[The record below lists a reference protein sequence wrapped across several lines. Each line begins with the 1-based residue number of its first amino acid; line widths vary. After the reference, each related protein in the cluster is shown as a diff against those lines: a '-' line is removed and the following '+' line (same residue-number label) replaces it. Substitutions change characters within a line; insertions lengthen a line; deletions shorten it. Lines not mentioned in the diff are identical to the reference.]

1 MDGKWFEP
9 SLCIPVAAFL
19 FLSQQGATPR
29 SLKTLFS
36 YGRRSVFLSW
46 SQTCCLCCFVSLS
59 GGMPPPTWHGERRRR
74 GESSH
79 FYSCKTVRRE
89 HPKTW
94 LQEDEL
100 SRARGP
106 VPGDAQLAGLR
117 SKVNRVLP
125 HTRPGPVTHINAGA
139 TSCRSCPRAQTSL
152 VNYCQTRRELAED
165 PHPARVAESVT
176 LMLLYN
182 PRRLSAVETN
192 PWKHMT
198 QLSCSRR
205 GKN

>member
-1 MDGKWFEP
+1 MDGKWFEHF
-9 SLCIPVAAFL
+9 LCMPIAAFL

-36 YGRRSVFLSW
+36 YDRRSVFLSW
-46 SQTCCLCCFVSLS
+46 SQTCYPCCFVSLS
-59 GGMPPPTWHGERRRR
+59 GDIPPPTWHGERRWRM
-74 GESSH
+74 ETSH

-100 SRARGP
+100 SWARAPFQKTRSWRGSDP
-106 VPGDAQLAGLR
+106 RWTVCRRTHA
-117 SKVNRVLP
+117 
-125 HTRPGPVTHINAGA
+125 VTHINAWT
-139 TSCRSCPRAQTSL
+139 TSCCSCPRAQTSL

-176 LMLLYN
+176 LMLPYN